1 MKKRIISI
9 ILVAALVIGTV
20 IPASAYSDKQLNAAD
35 ALYNIG
41 LFLGYGE
48 SYGLDN
54 TLTRYEGYSLM
65 IRMLGDDEAAKNCK
79 ESHPFKDIAA
89 KDAWALPYVKYS
101 YATGLTKGVSAT
113 QFGGTSAMTAQQ
125 FCAICLRALGYEDV
139 GGKDFSYDNAIAFA
153 REKGILN
160 GISSTATFK
169 RGDCVIMFWNTL
181 NALLKGSDKTLAATL
196 IEKGVFTQ
204 AAFDNAARIQKNG
217 ISAGDG
223 SGEKNAVR
231 ISEGDPRIDSDPA
244 DSDKPQK
251 PVTDDSIFG
260 DDFDLPPMV

>member
-1 MKKRIISI
+1 MKKRIVAIMLI
-9 ILVAALVIGTV
+9 AALVIGSV
-20 IPASAYSDKQLNAAD
+20 LPASAYNSKQLNAAD

-48 SYGLDN
+48 TYGLDN

-65 IRMLGDDEAAKNCK
+65 IRMLGEDENAKNCK
-79 ESHPFKDIAA
+79 ESHPFKDIAS

-139 GGKDFSYDNAIAFA
+139 GGKDFAYDNAIAFA

-160 GISSTATFK
+160 GISSTASFK

-181 NALLKGSDKTLAATL
+181 NTLLKGSDKTLAATL

-204 AAFDNAARIQKNG
+204 AAFDNATRIQKNG

-223 SGEKNAVR
+223 SGEKDAHV
-231 ISEGDPRIDSDPA
+231 ISGGDPLKPEDPV
-244 DSDKPQK
+244 KPQD
-251 PVTDDSIFG
+251 PDIDDSGFG
-260 DDFDLPPMV
+260 DFDLPPMV